1 MMQKMLF
8 SGLLVFTALTS
19 GFAQGKFFSREG
31 HIFFDATSNR
41 SLEVIEAHNR
51 AVSSVI
57 DLATGQME
65 FAALIK
71 SFRFER
77 ALMEEHFNEN
87 YLESAKYPKAVFKGK
102 IADLK
107 TVNLA
112 KDGSYPVK
120 ITGELTMH
128 GETKPLTVDASL
140 TVKAGKITLG
150 KSSFN
155 LTLADYKI
163 KIPSLVSDKVASVV
177 KVTVDVPYQLLSD
190 SK

>member
-1 MMQKMLF
+1 MQKVLL
-8 SGLLVFTALTS
+8 SGFLIIIALTS

-31 HIFFDATSNR
+31 YIFFDATSNR

-87 YLESAKYPKAVFKGK
+87 YLESSKFPKAVFKGK
-102 IADLK
+102 ITDLK
-107 TVNLA
+107 AINFG
-112 KDGSYPVK
+112 KDGSYAVK
-120 ITGELTMH
+120 VNGELTLH

-140 TVKAGKITLG
+140 TVKGGKITLG

-177 KVTVDVPYQLLSD
+177 KVTVDVPYQPLSD

>member
-1 MMQKMLF
+1 MLF
-8 SGLLVFTALTS
+8 SGLMVFIALTS

-31 HIFFDATSNR
+31 HIFFDATSNG
-41 SLEVIEAHNR
+41 SPEVIEANNR

-57 DLATGQME
+57 DLNTGQME

-87 YLESAKYPKAVFKGK
+87 YLESTKFPKAVFKGK
-102 IADLK
+102 ITDLK
-107 TVNLA
+107 AINLG

-120 ITGELTMH
+120 VTGTLTMH

-140 TVKAGKITLG
+140 TVKGGKITLG
-150 KSSFN
+150 KSSFS

-163 KIPSLVSDKVASVV
+163 KIPSLVSDKVASVA
-177 KVTVDVPYQLLSD
+177 KVTIDVPYQPLAD